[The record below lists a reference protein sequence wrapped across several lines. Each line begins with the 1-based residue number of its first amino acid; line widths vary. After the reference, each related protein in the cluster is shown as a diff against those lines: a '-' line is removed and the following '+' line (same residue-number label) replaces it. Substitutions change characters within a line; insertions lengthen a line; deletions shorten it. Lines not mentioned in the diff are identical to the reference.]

1 MYPCSVT
8 NTSYSSSDYPD
19 FAVTVDLLVFS
30 VINKTLRILLIQR
43 DEDPFRYSWALP
55 GGFVHEEENL
65 ESAAWRELA
74 EETGIANKVGHL
86 EQLRTYGDAGRDPRM
101 RVVSVAYFAAEYDL
115 PEPQGG
121 GDAKYAEHVPI
132 VEIPNKSIKL
142 AFDHR
147 KILTDAVERL
157 RNKISYT
164 PLATQFC
171 PEEFTIAQLRST
183 YDIIWRDTEKYLAGA
198 KEHDDLR
205 GPASKPFELKSARPH
220 SFQPVA
226 APVALHLVTQP
237 LKSEAPLAEKTS
249 LSYLM
254 QNEETSYAKL
264 DPGNFQRSVLQVD
277 GFLEPTGK
285 KSSPST
291 SGGRPAELFTVGNLD
306 QLSPPIRPK
315 KPSK

>member
-1 MYPCSVT
+1 MKTPFATPGPSREALYTRKKTSKVPHGESSLKKPESPTKLGTLNNSAPTAMQVVT
-8 NTSYSSSDYPD
+8 P
-19 FAVTVDLLVFS
+19 AC
-30 VINKTLRILLIQR
+30 
-43 DEDPFRYSWALP
+43 A
-55 GGFVHEEENL
+55 
-65 ESAAWRELA
+65 
-74 EETGIANKVGHL
+74 
-86 EQLRTYGDAGRDPRM
+86 LRTYGDAGRDPRM